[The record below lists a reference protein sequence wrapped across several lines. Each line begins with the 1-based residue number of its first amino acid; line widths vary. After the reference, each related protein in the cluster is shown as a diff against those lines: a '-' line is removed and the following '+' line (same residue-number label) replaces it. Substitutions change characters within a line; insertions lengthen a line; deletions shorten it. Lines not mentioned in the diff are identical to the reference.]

1 MGFTSAARS
10 SCEEAVALRFDCGM
24 ARLFADGG
32 LSLPRRAAT
41 RYGYRRY
48 RSPHHPLMPE
58 GGSCAARLARP
69 SGAGGVYLRESAF
82 LRIGWAGPVSRR
94 GLAPCRASI
103 EKAAMSPSGRLLQRA
118 RVLARWRAGI
128 RQRDADDPVEN
139 ALAPYACLRH
149 AGRVRRAR
157 KHGSS
162 QIKRLVAKPCWND
175 SWYFQFAARTCST
188 YVAPWIH
195 VAVGGP
201 ITRSTGDKS

>member
-10 SCEEAVALRFDCGM
+10 SCEEAAALRFDCGM

-32 LSLPRRAAT
+32 LSPPRRAAT

-48 RSPHHPLMPE
+48 RSPHHPLITE

-82 LRIGWAGPVSRR
+82 LRIGWAGPFSRR

-118 RVLARWRAGI
+118 RVLHGGWPGFVEGMRTTPWKTHSRHMRACGM
-128 RQRDADDPVEN
+128 QDVCVERESTD
-139 ALAPYACLRH
+139 RH
-149 AGRVRRAR
+149 
-157 KHGSS
+157 KSS
-162 QIKRLVAKPCWND
+162 A
-175 SWYFQFAARTCST
+175 
-188 YVAPWIH
+188 
-195 VAVGGP
+195 
-201 ITRSTGDKS
+201 